1 MAKVVFTERVVE
13 VPGGS
18 TIQEAVSSAG
28 EHPDAFIFMIGGRP
42 VPMDTVPP
50 DDAEVRAVRVASG
63 G

>member
-1 MAKVVFTERVVE
+1 MAKVVFTERSVE
-13 VPGGS
+13 VPVGS

-50 DDAEVRAVRVASG
+50 EDAEVRAVRVASG

>member
-1 MAKVVFTERVVE
+1 MAKVVFTERAVD
-13 VPGGS
+13 VPEGS

-50 DDAEVRAVRVASG
+50 EDSEVRAMRVASG